1 MDYQQTLAYLY
12 NQLPQYQKIGGKAL
26 KPSLDNITAL
36 CRIVGNPHK
45 KLKAIHIAG
54 TNGKGSTT
62 SLVASALIENDYKTG
77 VFTSPHLIDFRE
89 RISINGEKIP
99 QDYVLSFVQQ
109 YKDAVKKINPSFFE
123 WTMVLAFAYFQS
135 QKVDFVVIET
145 GLGGRLDSSNI
156 VQPLVSVITTIG
168 IDHVQ
173 YLGNS
178 YREIAFEKGGI
189 IKENT
194 PCVVGYGINKEALT
208 ELQRL
213 ALEKKAPFIIAQPLK
228 QKIKTDLLGTIQQYN
243 IATAL
248 TTLRVLKEKTPL
260 SKEQIIKGFE
270 NVTQNTLLRGR
281 WEKINK
287 APQVVVDIAHN
298 VQAVESI
305 IGQLK
310 HETYNNL
317 HIVWGMVADK
327 DVAKVVE
334 LLPKNAHYYLCQ
346 PNINRA
352 LNVLELAKYFDSK
365 HYTVYDNCLKAYTQ
379 ALETANQDDLILIAG
394 SNFVVAEILS
404 GIDVQGATK

>member
-36 CRIVGNPHK
+36 CRLVGNPHK

-62 SLVASALIENDYKTG
+62 SLIASALIENNYKTG

-99 QDYVLSFVQQ
+99 QDYVVSFVQQ
-109 YKDAVKKINPSFFE
+109 YKDAVKKITPSFFE
-123 WTMVLAFAYFQS
+123 WTMALAFAYFHS

-213 ALEKKAPFIIAQPLK
+213 ALEKKAPFIITQPLK
-228 QKIKTDLLGTIQQYN
+228 QKIKTDLLGEIQQYN

-260 SKEQIIKGFE
+260 SEEQIIKGFE

-281 WEKINK
+281 WESIKEQPKVII
-287 APQVVVDIAHN
+287 DIAHN
-298 VQAVESI
+298 VQAVQAVVK
-305 IGQLK
+305 QLK
-310 HETYNNL
+310 LERYKNL
-317 HIVWGMVADK
+317 HIVWGMVSDK
-327 DVAKVVE
+327 DVAKVVN
-334 LLPKNAHYYLCQ
+334 LLPADAHYYLCQ
-346 PNINRA
+346 PKIRRA
-352 LNVLELAKYFDSK
+352 MNVHELAQHFDSK
-365 HYTVYDNCLKAYTQ
+365 QYSIYDSCSKAYTQ
-379 ALETANQDDLILIAG
+379 ALTTANQDDLILIAG

-404 GIDVQGATK
+404 GIEVQEATK